1 MSVLLI
7 ILGLA
12 ACSYETELGAGV
24 GACLIIGGILYALFA
39 PQEAKPVKR
48 QPQKVRTSTSDEPYT
63 GRTHGDTYYGVYTRD
78 GDYVREED
86 LRETIDGDFIAPS
99 GEIFV
104 RDSDGEY
111 SPYHV

>member
-7 ILGLA
+7 LLGLA
-12 ACSYETELGAGV
+12 ACSYETEVGAGI

-39 PQEAKPVKR
+39 PQKKKPVNKYA
-48 QPQKVRTSTSDEPYT
+48 VSVSDEPYT

-86 LRETIDGDFIAPS
+86 LRETIDGDFIAPN

-111 SPYHV
+111 RPYHV